1 MNKFLYDSV
10 ENALVVLNSIAN
22 SLALI
27 ASILKEHKDK
37 EADRCVHL

>member
-1 MNKFLYDSV
+1 MNKFIYDSV

-27 ASILKEHKDK
+27 ASILKERKGK
-37 EADRCVHL
+37 ETD

>member
-27 ASILKEHKDK
+27 ASILKERRDK
-37 EADRCVHL
+37 EVHDA